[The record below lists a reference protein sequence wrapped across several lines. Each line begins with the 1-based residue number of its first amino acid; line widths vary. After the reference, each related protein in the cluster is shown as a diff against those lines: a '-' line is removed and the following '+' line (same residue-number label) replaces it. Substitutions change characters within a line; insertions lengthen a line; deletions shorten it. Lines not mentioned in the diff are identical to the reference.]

1 MSVDNLPNRLTS
13 VEKLVQRLKSAELS
27 NQKEIR
33 ITTQEAR
40 EIITD
45 LSILTSKMANHIQEI
60 NERLKKLETNQG
72 VVEVKMDGGS
82 F

>member
-1 MSVDNLPNRLTS
+1 MSIDNLPNRLTS

-33 ITTQEAR
+33 MSVQEAR

-45 LSILTSKMANHIQEI
+45 LSILTSKMANHVQEI
-60 NERLKKLETNQG
+60 NERLKKLESNQG
-72 VVEVKMDGGS
+72 VVEVKMDGGT

>member
-1 MSVDNLPNRLTS
+1 MSIDNLPNRLTS

-33 ITTQEAR
+33 MSVQEAK

-45 LSILTSKMANHIQEI
+45 LSILTSKMANHVQEI
-60 NERLKKLETNQG
+60 NERLKKLESNQG
-72 VVEVKMDGGS
+72 VVEVKMDGGT

>member
-1 MSVDNLPNRLTS
+1 MSHAKLPERLTS

-27 NQKEIR
+27 NQKEIKMS
-33 ITTQEAR
+33 IQEAR

-45 LSILTSKMANHIQEI
+45 LSILTSKMANHVQDIRESLQ
-60 NERLKKLETNQG
+60 KLESNQG
-72 VVEVKMDGGS
+72 VVEVKMDGGT

>member
-1 MSVDNLPNRLTS
+1 MLTDKLPERLTS
-13 VEKLVQRLKSAELS
+13 VEKLVQRLKSAEMS

-33 ITTQEAR
+33 MSVQEVR

-45 LSILTSKMANHIQEI
+45 LSILTSKMANHVQEI
-60 NERLKKLETNQG
+60 NERLKKLESSQG
-72 VVEVKMDGGS
+72 IIEVKMEGGS

>member
-1 MSVDNLPNRLTS
+1 MSIDNLPNRLTS

-45 LSILTSKMANHIQEI
+45 LSILTSKMANHVQEI
-60 NERLKKLETNQG
+60 NERLKKLEANQD
-72 VVEVKMDGGS
+72 VVEVRMDGGA

>member
-1 MSVDNLPNRLTS
+1 MSHDKLPERLTS

-27 NQKEIR
+27 NQREIKMS
-33 ITTQEAR
+33 IQEAR

-45 LSILTSKMANHIQEI
+45 LSILTSKMANHVQDIRESL
-60 NERLKKLETNQG
+60 RKLEANQD
-72 VVEVKMDGGS
+72 VVEVKMDGGT

>member
-1 MSVDNLPNRLTS
+1 MSLAKLPERLTS

-27 NQKEIR
+27 NQKEIKMS
-33 ITTQEAR
+33 IQEAR

-45 LSILTSKMANHIQEI
+45 LSILTSKMANHVQDIRETLQ
-60 NERLKKLETNQG
+60 KLESSQG
-72 VVEVKMDGGS
+72 VVEVKMDGGT

>member
-1 MSVDNLPNRLTS
+1 MLHDKLPERLTS

-27 NQKEIR
+27 NQKEIKMT
-33 ITTQEAR
+33 IFEAR

-45 LSILTSKMANHIQEI
+45 LSILTSKMANHVQDIRDSLQ
-60 NERLKKLETNQG
+60 KLELSQG
-72 VVEVKMDGGS
+72 TVEVKMDGGT

>member
-1 MSVDNLPNRLTS
+1 MSIDNLPNRLTS

-33 ITTQEAR
+33 ITTHEAR

-45 LSILTSKMANHIQEI
+45 LSILTSKMANHVQEI
-60 NERLKKLETNQG
+60 NERLKKLEANQD
-72 VVEVKMDGGS
+72 VVEVRMDGGT

>member
-1 MSVDNLPNRLTS
+1 MSQDKLPDRLTS

-27 NQKEIR
+27 NQKEIKMS
-33 ITTQEAR
+33 IQEAR

-45 LSILTSKMANHIQEI
+45 LSILTSKMANHVQDIR
-60 NERLKKLETNQG
+60 ERLQKIESNQG
-72 VVEVKMDGGS
+72 VVEVRMDGGT

>member
-1 MSVDNLPNRLTS
+1 MSTDKLPNRLTS

-33 ITTQEAR
+33 MTVQEAR

-45 LSILTSKMANHIQEI
+45 LSILTSKMANHVQEI
-60 NERLKKLETNQG
+60 SERLKKLEDSQG
-72 VVEVKMDGGS
+72 IVEVKMDGGT

>member
-1 MSVDNLPNRLTS
+1 MSTDNLPNRLTS

-33 ITTQEAR
+33 MSVQEAK

-45 LSILTSKMANHIQEI
+45 LSILTSKMANHVQEI
-60 NERLKKLETNQG
+60 NERLKKLEANQG
-72 VVEVKMDGGS
+72 VVEVKMDGGT

>member
-1 MSVDNLPNRLTS
+1 MSIDNLPNRLTS

-33 ITTQEAR
+33 MSVHEAK

-45 LSILTSKMANHIQEI
+45 LSILTSKMANHVQEI
-60 NERLKKLETNQG
+60 NERLKKLESNQG
-72 VVEVKMDGGS
+72 VVEVKMDGGT

>member
-1 MSVDNLPNRLTS
+1 MLTDKLPDRLTS

-33 ITTQEAR
+33 MSVQEAR

-45 LSILTSKMANHIQEI
+45 LSILTSKMANHVQEI
-60 NERLKKLETNQG
+60 SERLKKLESNQDII
-72 VVEVKMDGGS
+72 EVKMEGGN